1 MIRTTVATRVIS
13 NLNVATHPKVL
24 LGLVSLSLLFLLG
37 LAAPLLA
44 PYDPNLQNLR
54 ATFSPPSVITG
65 VGQHPLGTDSLGR
78 DVLSRL
84 IYGARTALFVGTLGA
99 IFAGLLG
106 TLVGMIAGYVRGRV
120 DEALMRVVDIW
131 MSVPTVVM
139 AVALITVLGVGVE
152 NVTLAII
159 VIDWTRFA
167 RVIRSQVLT
176 LRERDFVQAAK
187 AIGYDDFTV
196 IFREI
201 VPNVIHLFIVLFTL
215 EMTVAINVEVLL
227 TFVGFGVKAETPSWG
242 AMISEGIGYVRTAWW
257 IALVPLA
264 LIIFINIGL
273 NLLGDGLREKL
284 DPKHVTLG

>member
-1 MIRTTVATRVIS
+1 
-13 NLNVATHPKVL
+13 L
-24 LGLVSLSLLFLLG
+24 
-37 LAAPLLA
+37 
-44 PYDPNLQNLR
+44 D
-54 ATFSPPSVITG
+54 
-65 VGQHPLGTDSLGR
+65 
-78 DVLSRL
+78 
-84 IYGARTALFVGTLGA
+84 
-99 IFAGLLG
+99 
-106 TLVGMIAGYVRGRV
+106 
-120 DEALMRVVDIW
+120 
-131 MSVPTVVM
+131 
-139 AVALITVLGVGVE
+139 
-152 NVTLAII
+152 VTLAII